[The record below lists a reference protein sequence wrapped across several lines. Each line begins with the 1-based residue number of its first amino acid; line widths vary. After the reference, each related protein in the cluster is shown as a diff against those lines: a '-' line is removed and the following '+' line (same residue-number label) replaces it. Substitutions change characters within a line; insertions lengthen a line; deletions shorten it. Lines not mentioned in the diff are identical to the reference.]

1 MVKDNRLELLLVSV
15 REIDDR
21 VEMLVDLVNRLLQQ
35 RQRLIAYEEHG
46 IGFAGTASYEDGPEA
61 QK

>member
-1 MVKDNRLELLLVSV
+1 MKDMRLDLLLTSV

-21 VEMLVDLVNRLLQQ
+21 IEMLVDMVNRLIQM

-46 IGFAGTASYEDGPEA
+46 IGFAGTSSFEDGPE
-61 QK
+61 K